1 MIFEKYKPLIL
12 GLWALFSFSVYS
24 GNIYAKQTENTTVPQ
39 PVQNATVKGVVK
51 DATGEPL
58 IGVSVVVK
66 GTTNGAVTDVNG
78 NFSIAC
84 SANDILVFSYIGYDK
99 IEVKAGN
106 ASFHTIT
113 MKEDSELLDEV
124 IVIGYGTTTRKHVIG
139 AVDQI
144 RDDVIKDRPVA
155 NITQAL
161 QGATPSLSIQQPAIK
176 TYNASGNTYEAL
188 TAPQTVVAGKPFIR
202 VELGSGTF
210 YFRPQNNVVLAAGS
224 RYKYTVKVN
233 ATGLTLDGCTI
244 GDWADGGSE
253 SGEAEDLGYSIQ
265 NDGSY
270 TVYNA
275 DGLLAWNKAVQ
286 KDESINCTLTADID
300 LTGREWTRIGT
311 WPGYSGVFNGQGHRI
326 TGLNFSAATTE
337 LFGLLNERG
346 VIKNLQLIDV
356 NLYGNSGSAAGI
368 VEQNN
373 GQIIACSVTGKISA
387 YGRTCGIA
395 DLNYGRITA
404 CWFDGT
410 LKEYESGA
418 IVRYNYKIIT
428 SCYWGGNVGQG
439 VFRDHGEK
447 VDATKVDGAT
457 VKWQTAVDGM
467 NTALT
472 AGDYQWVLGTDG
484 LPVLQKKQ

>member
-161 QGATPSLSIQQPAIK
+161 QGATPSLSIQQRNMNPNNNNININIRGVSSMNNNDPLVVIDGMAANDINAMNLLNPNDIESVSVLKDAGTAAI
-176 TYNASGNTYEAL
+176 Y
-188 TAPQTVVAGKPFIR
+188 
-202 VELGSGTF
+202 
-210 YFRPQNNVVLAAGS
+210 GS
-224 RYKYTVKVN
+224 RSANGVILITTKQGRTDMKPVVTFT
-233 ATGLTLDGCTI
+233 ASV
-244 GDWADGGSE
+244 GGQH
-253 SGEAEDLGYSIQ
+253 GVDAKG
-265 NDGSY
+265 G
-270 TVYNA
+270 
-275 DGLLAWNKAVQ
+275 
-286 KDESINCTLTADID
+286 
-300 LTGREWTRIGT
+300 GRENIRHERHPAPVP
-311 WPGYSGVFNGQGHRI
+311 PGHLQNRFNPRLLQMDAQPQGRGLE
-326 TGLNFSAATTE
+326 TG
-337 LFGLLNERG
+337 GLHIRH
-346 VIKNLQLIDV
+346 IDAMY
-356 NLYGNSGSAAGI
+356 LTPQQGSCFQRLGN
-368 VEQNN
+368 
-373 GQIIACSVTGKISA
+373 IIALGWSHFRRYGKA
-387 YGRTCGIA
+387 APFQGLMQQTHTFFPLKLTC
-395 DLNYGRITA
+395 
-404 CWFDGT
+404 
-410 LKEYESGA
+410 
-418 IVRYNYKIIT
+418 
-428 SCYWGGNVGQG
+428 
-439 VFRDHGEK
+439 
-447 VDATKVDGAT
+447 
-457 VKWQTAVDGM
+457 
-467 NTALT
+467 
-472 AGDYQWVLGTDG
+472 LG
-484 LPVLQKKQ
+484 

>member
-161 QGATPSLSIQQPAIK
+161 QGATPSLSIQQRNMNPNNNNININIRGVSSMNNNDPLVVIDGMAANDINAMNLLNPNDIESVSVLKDAGTAAI
-176 TYNASGNTYEAL
+176 Y
-188 TAPQTVVAGKPFIR
+188 
-202 VELGSGTF
+202 
-210 YFRPQNNVVLAAGS
+210 GS
-224 RYKYTVKVN
+224 RSANGVILITTKQGRTDMKPVVTFTASVGN
-233 ATGLTLDGCTI
+233 
-244 GDWADGGSE
+244 
-253 SGEAEDLGYSIQ
+253 Q
-265 NDGSY
+265 NPDINNKPVGAVCNLACSY
-270 TVYNA
+270 CYY
-275 DGLLAWNKAVQ
+275 LEKSKLY
-286 KDESINCTLTADID
+286 KDEPKHVMNDKLLEKFIEEYINSQTMPQILFTWHGGETLMRPLAFYK
-300 LTGREWTRIGT
+300 R
-311 WPGYSGVFNGQGHRI
+311 
-326 TGLNFSAATTE
+326 AME
-337 LFGLLNERG
+337 LQQ
-346 VIKNLQLIDV
+346 K
-356 NLYGNSGSAAGI
+356 YAH
-368 VEQNN
+368 
-373 GQIIACSVTGKISA
+373 
-387 YGRTCGIA
+387 GRTISNCIQT
-395 DLNYGRITA
+395 N
-404 CWFDGT
+404 GT
-410 LKEYESGA
+410 L
-418 IVRYNYKIIT
+418 
-428 SCYWGGNVGQG
+428 
-439 VFRDHGEK
+439 
-447 VDATKVDGAT
+447 
-457 VKWQTAVDGM
+457 
-467 NTALT
+467 LT
-472 AGDYQWVLGTDG
+472 DEWCEFLKRMIG
-484 LPVLQKKQ
+484 L

>member
-161 QGATPSLSIQQPAIK
+161 QGATPSLSIQQRNMNPNNNNININIRGVSSMNNNDPLVVIDGMAANDI
-176 TYNASGNTYEAL
+176 NAMN
-188 TAPQTVVAGKPFIR
+188 
-202 VELGSGTF
+202 
-210 YFRPQNNVVLAAGS
+210 
-224 RYKYTVKVN
+224 
-233 ATGLTLDGCTI
+233 
-244 GDWADGGSE
+244 
-253 SGEAEDLGYSIQ
+253 
-265 NDGSY
+265 
-270 TVYNA
+270 
-275 DGLLAWNKAVQ
+275 
-286 KDESINCTLTADID
+286 
-300 LTGREWTRIGT
+300 
-311 WPGYSGVFNGQGHRI
+311 
-326 TGLNFSAATTE
+326 
-337 LFGLLNERG
+337 LLNPNDIESVSVLKER
-346 VIKNLQLIDV
+346 VQRPSMALVRQME
-356 NLYGNSGSAAGI
+356 Y
-368 VEQNN
+368 
-373 GQIIACSVTGKISA
+373 
-387 YGRTCGIA
+387 
-395 DLNYGRITA
+395 LNY
-404 CWFDGT
+404 
-410 LKEYESGA
+410 
-418 IVRYNYKIIT
+418 N
-428 SCYWGGNVGQG
+428 
-439 VFRDHGEK
+439 
-447 VDATKVDGAT
+447 
-457 VKWQTAVDGM
+457 
-467 NTALT
+467 
-472 AGDYQWVLGTDG
+472 
-484 LPVLQKKQ
+484 

>member
-161 QGATPSLSIQQPAIK
+161 QGATPSLSIQQRNMNPNNNNKYTIAFAIVYPIPTLEFDEAIENLYTPAQNPVCVAMSFTNICKIIAGNVINDEANIIGITPAIA
-176 TYNASGNTYEAL
+176 N
-188 TAPQTVVAGKPFIR
+188 
-202 VELGSGTF
+202 
-210 YFRPQNNVVLAAGS
+210 
-224 RYKYTVKVN
+224 
-233 ATGLTLDGCTI
+233 
-244 GDWADGGSE
+244 
-253 SGEAEDLGYSIQ
+253 
-265 NDGSY
+265 
-270 TVYNA
+270 
-275 DGLLAWNKAVQ
+275 
-286 KDESINCTLTADID
+286 
-300 LTGREWTRIGT
+300 
-311 WPGYSGVFNGQGHRI
+311 FNGI
-326 TGLNFSAATTE
+326 
-337 LFGLLNERG
+337 
-346 VIKNLQLIDV
+346 
-356 NLYGNSGSAAGI
+356 
-368 VEQNN
+368 
-373 GQIIACSVTGKISA
+373 C
-387 YGRTCGIA
+387 
-395 DLNYGRITA
+395 
-404 CWFDGT
+404 
-410 LKEYESGA
+410 
-418 IVRYNYKIIT
+418 
-428 SCYWGGNVGQG
+428 
-439 VFRDHGEK
+439 VF
-447 VDATKVDGAT
+447 
-457 VKWQTAVDGM
+457 
-467 NTALT
+467 
-472 AGDYQWVLGTDG
+472 
-484 LPVLQKKQ
+484 

>member
-161 QGATPSLSIQQPAIK
+161 QGATPSLSIQQRNMNPNNNNI
-176 TYNASGNTYEAL
+176 NINNTYRCDEMDSIDKIDRKEIKAELKKQLNYENLISRNEADKKQINSIINILADVMSSRSQSIRIGGENKPLEEVIQRFKQL
-188 TAPQTVVAGKPFIR
+188 TDKHIA
-202 VELGSGTF
+202 
-210 YFRPQNNVVLAAGS
+210 YVLECLN
-224 RYKYTVKVN
+224 K
-233 ATGLTLDGCTI
+233 
-244 GDWADGGSE
+244 
-253 SGEAEDLGYSIQ
+253 
-265 NDGSY
+265 
-270 TVYNA
+270 NA
-275 DGLLAWNKAVQ
+275 DKPRNIRAYLLTSLFNAPSTMDCYYARDADQVETKQYSFDIEEIKSLTNSFSGL
-286 KDESINCTLTADID
+286 
-300 LTGREWTRIGT
+300 
-311 WPGYSGVFNGQGHRI
+311 
-326 TGLNFSAATTE
+326 
-337 LFGLLNERG
+337 
-346 VIKNLQLIDV
+346 
-356 NLYGNSGSAAGI
+356 
-368 VEQNN
+368 
-373 GQIIACSVTGKISA
+373 
-387 YGRTCGIA
+387 
-395 DLNYGRITA
+395 
-404 CWFDGT
+404 
-410 LKEYESGA
+410 
-418 IVRYNYKIIT
+418 
-428 SCYWGGNVGQG
+428 
-439 VFRDHGEK
+439 
-447 VDATKVDGAT
+447 
-457 VKWQTAVDGM
+457 
-467 NTALT
+467 
-472 AGDYQWVLGTDG
+472 
-484 LPVLQKKQ
+484 

>member
-161 QGATPSLSIQQPAIK
+161 QGATPSLSIQQRNMNPNNNNI
-176 TYNASGNTYEAL
+176 NIN
-188 TAPQTVVAGKPFIR
+188 IR
-202 VELGSGTF
+202 
-210 YFRPQNNVVLAAGS
+210 
-224 RYKYTVKVN
+224 
-233 ATGLTLDGCTI
+233 
-244 GDWADGGSE
+244 
-253 SGEAEDLGYSIQ
+253 
-265 NDGSY
+265 
-270 TVYNA
+270 
-275 DGLLAWNKAVQ
+275 
-286 KDESINCTLTADID
+286 
-300 LTGREWTRIGT
+300 
-311 WPGYSGVFNGQGHRI
+311 
-326 TGLNFSAATTE
+326 
-337 LFGLLNERG
+337 
-346 VIKNLQLIDV
+346 
-356 NLYGNSGSAAGI
+356 
-368 VEQNN
+368 
-373 GQIIACSVTGKISA
+373 
-387 YGRTCGIA
+387 
-395 DLNYGRITA
+395 
-404 CWFDGT
+404 
-410 LKEYESGA
+410 
-418 IVRYNYKIIT
+418 
-428 SCYWGGNVGQG
+428 
-439 VFRDHGEK
+439 
-447 VDATKVDGAT
+447 
-457 VKWQTAVDGM
+457 
-467 NTALT
+467 
-472 AGDYQWVLGTDG
+472 
-484 LPVLQKKQ
+484 

>member
-161 QGATPSLSIQQPAIK
+161 QGATPSLSIQQRNMNPNNNNI
-176 TYNASGNTYEAL
+176 NINNTY
-188 TAPQTVVAGKPFIR
+188 TKSSISITYAP
-202 VELGSGTF
+202 
-210 YFRPQNNVVLAAGS
+210 
-224 RYKYTVKVN
+224 
-233 ATGLTLDGCTI
+233 
-244 GDWADGGSE
+244 
-253 SGEAEDLGYSIQ
+253 
-265 NDGSY
+265 
-270 TVYNA
+270 
-275 DGLLAWNKAVQ
+275 
-286 KDESINCTLTADID
+286 
-300 LTGREWTRIGT
+300 
-311 WPGYSGVFNGQGHRI
+311 VFSSFN
-326 TGLNFSAATTE
+326 
-337 LFGLLNERG
+337 
-346 VIKNLQLIDV
+346 
-356 NLYGNSGSAAGI
+356 
-368 VEQNN
+368 
-373 GQIIACSVTGKISA
+373 
-387 YGRTCGIA
+387 
-395 DLNYGRITA
+395 
-404 CWFDGT
+404 
-410 LKEYESGA
+410 
-418 IVRYNYKIIT
+418 
-428 SCYWGGNVGQG
+428 
-439 VFRDHGEK
+439 
-447 VDATKVDGAT
+447 
-457 VKWQTAVDGM
+457 
-467 NTALT
+467 
-472 AGDYQWVLGTDG
+472 
-484 LPVLQKKQ
+484 

>member
-161 QGATPSLSIQQPAIK
+161 QGATPSLSIQQRNMNPNNNNININIRGVSSMNNNDPLVVIDGMAANDINAMNLLNPNDIESVSVLKDAGTAAI
-176 TYNASGNTYEAL
+176 Y
-188 TAPQTVVAGKPFIR
+188 
-202 VELGSGTF
+202 
-210 YFRPQNNVVLAAGS
+210 GS
-224 RYKYTVKVN
+224 RSANGVILITTKQGRTDMKPVVTFTASVGN
-233 ATGLTLDGCTI
+233 
-244 GDWADGGSE
+244 
-253 SGEAEDLGYSIQ
+253 Q
-265 NDGSY
+265 NPDINNKPVGAVCNLACSY
-270 TVYNA
+270 CYY
-275 DGLLAWNKAVQ
+275 LEKSKLY
-286 KDESINCTLTADID
+286 KDEPKHVMNDKLLEKFIEEYINSQTMPQILFTWHGGETLMRPLAFYK
-300 LTGREWTRIGT
+300 R
-311 WPGYSGVFNGQGHRI
+311 
-326 TGLNFSAATTE
+326 AME
-337 LFGLLNERG
+337 LQQ
-346 VIKNLQLIDV
+346 K
-356 NLYGNSGSAAGI
+356 YAH
-368 VEQNN
+368 
-373 GQIIACSVTGKISA
+373 
-387 YGRTCGIA
+387 GRTISNCIQT
-395 DLNYGRITA
+395 N
-404 CWFDGT
+404 GT
-410 LKEYESGA
+410 LLTDEWCEFFKKE
-418 IVRYNYKIIT
+418 
-428 SCYWGGNVGQG
+428 
-439 VFRDHGEK
+439 
-447 VDATKVDGAT
+447 
-457 VKWQTAVDGM
+457 
-467 NTALT
+467 
-472 AGDYQWVLGTDG
+472 
-484 LPVLQKKQ
+484 

>member
-161 QGATPSLSIQQPAIK
+161 QGATPSLSIQQRNMNP
-176 TYNASGNTYEAL
+176 NNNNTQL
-188 TAPQTVVAGKPFIR
+188 
-202 VELGSGTF
+202 
-210 YFRPQNNVVLAAGS
+210 
-224 RYKYTVKVN
+224 YT
-233 ATGLTLDGCTI
+233 LM
-244 GDWADGGSE
+244 
-253 SGEAEDLGYSIQ
+253 Y
-265 NDGSY
+265 
-270 TVYNA
+270 
-275 DGLLAWNKAVQ
+275 
-286 KDESINCTLTADID
+286 
-300 LTGREWTRIGT
+300 
-311 WPGYSGVFNGQGHRI
+311 
-326 TGLNFSAATTE
+326 
-337 LFGLLNERG
+337 
-346 VIKNLQLIDV
+346 
-356 NLYGNSGSAAGI
+356 
-368 VEQNN
+368 
-373 GQIIACSVTGKISA
+373 
-387 YGRTCGIA
+387 
-395 DLNYGRITA
+395 
-404 CWFDGT
+404 
-410 LKEYESGA
+410 
-418 IVRYNYKIIT
+418 
-428 SCYWGGNVGQG
+428 
-439 VFRDHGEK
+439 
-447 VDATKVDGAT
+447 
-457 VKWQTAVDGM
+457 
-467 NTALT
+467 
-472 AGDYQWVLGTDG
+472 
-484 LPVLQKKQ
+484 